1 MIGPDVP
8 DYRFIIVVGSQ
19 DGFGPGKWRDVDA
32 TAKTWRLGG
41 GADPSPVDGIDY
53 DPNILDV
60 ILPEGDQSAMLASY
74 DVDQQQYAILTGFE
88 LPEVAQQVYG
98 AKVAGTTSSS
108 AIIEWSTTQP
118 EAGLV
123 SCIELA
129 SSSTME
135 WNESTI
141 VPESSSALSHTLQL
155 NGLEASSSY
164 ACNITVGDSPA
175 VSIAFNTSNEIDDTP
190 PEVLNLALEIVPGGK
205 SFRITWYTD
214 EATTESIEVGGQ
226 AFTGDI
232 VALRKNHDMTINP
245 NPELIALQTYT
256 VTVTAIDASGNSN
269 TSSIEFTIP
278 EEDAASPLP
287 DPDSSGEESGGN
299 EEGISQE
306 MVLIIA
312 FIVALLVLG
321 AIIRTRRS
329 EQDILAETLAVFDDT
344 MDED

>member
-1 MIGPDVP
+1 MCI
-8 DYRFIIVVGSQ
+8 
-19 DGFGPGKWRDVDA
+19 RD
-32 TAKTWRLGG
+32 R
-41 GADPSPVDGIDY
+41 
-53 DPNILDV
+53 
-60 ILPEGDQSAMLASY
+60 
-74 DVDQQQYAILTGFE
+74 
-88 LPEVAQQVYG
+88 QVYG

-118 EAGLV
+118 EAGFV
-123 SCIELA
+123 SCTELE
-129 SSSTME
+129 SSSYMV
-135 WNESTI
+135 WNESTL
-141 VPESSSALSHTLQL
+141 VPESGSALTHTLQL
-155 NGLEASSSY
+155 NGLDASSSY
-164 ACNITVGDSPA
+164 TCNITVGDSTA
-175 VSIAFNTSNEIDDTP
+175 VSIAFNTSSEIDETP
-190 PEVLNLALEIVPGGK
+190 PEVLNLALEIITGGNV
-205 SFRITWYTD
+205 RITWYTD

-226 AFTGDI
+226 TFTGDI

-245 NPELIALQTYT
+245 DPEFVALQTYT

-269 TSSIEFTIP
+269 TSSIEFTIA

-287 DPDSSGEESGGN
+287 DTSNPDSSGEESGGN

>member
-1 MIGPDVP
+1 M
-8 DYRFIIVVGSQ
+8 
-19 DGFGPGKWRDVDA
+19 
-32 TAKTWRLGG
+32 
-41 GADPSPVDGIDY
+41 
-53 DPNILDV
+53 
-60 ILPEGDQSAMLASY
+60 
-74 DVDQQQYAILTGFE
+74 
-88 LPEVAQQVYG
+88 
-98 AKVAGTTSSS
+98 
-108 AIIEWSTTQP
+108 
-118 EAGLV
+118 
-123 SCIELA
+123 
-129 SSSTME
+129 
-135 WNESTI
+135 
-141 VPESSSALSHTLQL
+141 
-155 NGLEASSSY
+155 EASSSY

-269 TSSIEFTIP
+269 TSSNEFTIP